1 MITFD
6 DVTVRFDS
14 FTALP
19 GFSLQVEEG
28 EFFTLL
34 GPSGC
39 GKSTAL
45 RALAGFVDLSAGDI
59 HVAGRKITHL
69 PSGKREVGMVF
80 QNYALFP
87 GMNVRENIAFGL
99 RVQKLSRAETD
110 RRVNEIA
117 ERVDLSQQQ
126 LGKQVSELSGG
137 QQQRVAIA
145 RALVLHPKV
154 LLLDEPLS
162 NLDAKLRRQLRGQLK
177 QLQGQFGITTVYVTH
192 DQDEALSMSDR
203 IAVLDQGRIEQVGTP
218 QEVYDRSATEFVC
231 TFVGEVNRLSPAL
244 VGTFATAGASGLD
257 SGATTYVRIEKVKVI
272 RPGAAHSGIAVPA
285 TVDSHTYHGMH
296 NVYHLRTE
304 HDRLRAVATVHGGWQ
319 PRDGERVDLVFD
331 PDSLLQYSGGPAV
344 PAVQDVASAAGA
356 TR

>member
-1 MITFD
+1 MITFA

-19 GFSLQVEEG
+19 AFSLHVEEG

-59 HVAGRKITHL
+59 HVAGKKITHL

-99 RVQKLSRAETD
+99 RVQKLSKAETD
-110 RRVNEIA
+110 RRVAEIA
-117 ERVDLSQQQ
+117 ERVDLSRQQ
-126 LGKQVSELSGG
+126 LDKQVAELSGG

-145 RALVLHPKV
+145 RALVLRPKV

-162 NLDAKLRRQLRGQLK
+162 NLDAKLRRQLRVQLK
-177 QLQGQFGITTVYVTH
+177 ELQTQFGITTVYVTH

-203 IAVLDQGRIEQVGTP
+203 IAVLDQGRIEQIGTP
-218 QEVYDRSATEFVC
+218 QDIYERSATEFVC
-231 TFVGEVNRLSPAL
+231 TFVGEVNRLSRAL
-244 VGTFATAGASGLD
+244 VGTLVTAGASGLD
-257 SGATTYVRIEKVKVI
+257 ADATTYARIEKVKVV
-272 RPGAAHSGIAVPA
+272 RPGTAHAGIAVPA

-296 NVYHLRTE
+296 NVCHLRTE
-304 HDRLRAVATVHGGWQ
+304 HDRLRAVLTAHDGWR
-319 PRDGERVDLVFD
+319 PCTGERVDLVVD
-331 PDSLLQYSGGPAV
+331 PDSLLQYPGANAGS
-344 PAVQDVASAAGA
+344 QDVVAVAGA

>member
-1 MITFD
+1 MIIFA
-6 DVTVRFDS
+6 DVTVKFDR

-19 GFSLQVEEG
+19 AFSLHVEEG

-59 HVAGRKITHL
+59 HVAGKKITHQ

-87 GMNVRENIAFGL
+87 SMNVRENIAFGL
-99 RVQKLSRAETD
+99 RVQKLSKAETD
-110 RRVNEIA
+110 RRVHEIA
-117 ERVDLSQQQ
+117 ERVDLSRQQ
-126 LGKQVSELSGG
+126 LDKQVSELSGG

-145 RALVLHPKV
+145 RALVLRPKV

-162 NLDAKLRRQLRGQLK
+162 NLDAKLRRQLRIQLK
-177 QLQGQFGITTVYVTH
+177 ELQGQFGITTLYVTH

-203 IAVLDQGRIEQVGTP
+203 IAVLNQGRIEQIGTP
-218 QEVYDRSATEFVC
+218 QEIYKHSATEFVC
-231 TFVGEVNRLSPAL
+231 TFIGEVNRLSPAL
-244 VGTFATAGASGLD
+244 LGTFTTAGAVGLGID
-257 SGATTYVRIEKVKVI
+257 AATYVRIENIKVV
-272 RPGAAHSGIAVPA
+272 RPGAPHTGFAVPA
-285 TVDSHTYHGMH
+285 TVESHAYHGMH

-304 HDRLRAVATVHGGWQ
+304 HDRLRAVLRGHDGWQ
-319 PRDGERVDLVFD
+319 PSDGERVDIVID
-331 PDSLLQYSGGPAV
+331 PASLLQYPASAGV
-344 PAVQDVASAAGA
+344 LAAAGA
-356 TR
+356 EQ